1 MLISVCK
8 SKIHQATVTEANLN
22 YEGSIT
28 IDKNIMEKAGILAYE
43 KVQVVNLNNGER
55 FDTYVI
61 VGKANSGI
69 ICLNGPAARLG
80 QKGDKV
86 IIIAYAMLE
95 EAEATGFKPKLV
107 YVDGKNKVIKKK

>member
-1 MLISVCK
+1 MLISICK
-8 SKIHQATVTEANLN
+8 AKIHQATVIEANLN

-28 IDKNIMEKAGILAYE
+28 IDKKLMEQAGILPYE
-43 KVQVVNLNNGER
+43 KVQVVNLNNGSR

-86 IIIAYAMLE
+86 IIIAYAMMEEE
-95 EAEATGFKPKLV
+95 EAVGFKPKLV

>member
-8 SKIHQATVTEANLN
+8 AKIHQATVTEANLN

-28 IDKNIMEKAGILAYE
+28 IDKKIMEQAGILAYE

-61 VGKANSGI
+61 VGKASSGI

-86 IIIAYAMLE
+86 IIIAYAMMEEE
-95 EAEATGFKPKLV
+95 EASGFRPKLV
-107 YVDGKNKVIKKK
+107 YVDGKNKVVKKR

>member
-28 IDKNIMEKAGILAYE
+28 IDKKIMEQAGIVPYE
-43 KVQVVNLNNGER
+43 KVQVVNLHNGSR

-80 QKGDKV
+80 QAGDKV
-86 IIIAYAMLE
+86 IIIAYAMMEEE
-95 EAEATGFKPKLV
+95 EAVGFKPKLV